1 MIKWPV
7 TYTDY
12 NGDTVKEEY
21 YFNLNK
27 AELIQMQFDA
37 NGTYAGFI
45 QRIVDDRDYRTLG
58 KEFRKIILFAY
69 GKKSDDGKRFI
80 KSQDLRDEFE
90 QTEAYATI
98 YYELLSD
105 TDKMNQFIQ
114 GVLPADLRE
123 ANKNALSLKS

>member
-12 NGDTVKEEY
+12 NGETVSEDY

-45 QRIVDDRDYRTLG
+45 QRIIDDRDYKMLG
-58 KEFRKIILFAY
+58 KEFRKIILDAY
-69 GKKSDDGKRFI
+69 GKKSDDGKHFR
-80 KSQDLRDEFE
+80 KSQEMRDEFE
-90 QTEAYATI
+90 QSEAYATI

-105 TDKMNQFIQ
+105 TDKMAKFIQ

-123 ANKNALSLKS
+123 ANKNALGLMA